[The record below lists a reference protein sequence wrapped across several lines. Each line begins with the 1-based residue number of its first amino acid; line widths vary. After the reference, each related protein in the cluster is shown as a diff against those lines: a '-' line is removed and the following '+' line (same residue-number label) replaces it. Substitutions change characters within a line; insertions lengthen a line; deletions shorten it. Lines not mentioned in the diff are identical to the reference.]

1 MTRSVPASASH
12 TQRNRIFLVILVA
25 LLLFFVFS
33 YINLV
38 LEHTA
43 FKQEV
48 AQSTARLHST
58 QERGLRLE
66 QQLAYVQT
74 DGYKETAA
82 REMLGLARPGDNV
95 FAIVPTEALQVSPVM
110 DVPAEVVT
118 DMRGLPVWQQW
129 LDLFNLQI
137 PLS

>member
-95 FAIVPTEALQVSPVM
+95 FAIVPTEALQASPVM